1 MISKATRKF
10 WKLYKDLPTNLR
22 AQAKA
27 TYKQFQKDPYYPSLH
42 FKQVHSTK
50 PIYSARISLDYRVIG
65 VLQDNKVV
73 WFWIGPHDE
82 YEKLIKTKS

>member
-1 MISKATRKF
+1 MISKATRRF
-10 WKLYKDLPTNLR
+10 WKLYKDLPTTLR

-27 TYKQFQKDPYYPSLH
+27 TYKQFQQDPYYPSLH

>member
-22 AQAKA
+22 VQAKA

>member
-10 WKLYKDLPTNLR
+10 WKLYKDLPTNIQ
-22 AQAKA
+22 AQAKS
-27 TYKQFQKDPYYPSLH
+27 TYKQFKKDPYYPSLH

-50 PIYSARISLDYRVIG
+50 PVYSARISLDYRAIG
-65 VLQDNKVV
+65 ILQDNKVV

-82 YEKLIKTKS
+82 YEQLIKRRT

>member
-10 WKLYKDLPTNLR
+10 WKLYKDLPTNIQ

-27 TYKQFQKDPYYPSLH
+27 TYKQFKKDPYYPSLH

-50 PIYSARISLDYRVIG
+50 PVYSARISLDYRAIG
-65 VLQDNKVV
+65 ILQDNKVG

-82 YEKLIKTKS
+82 YEQLIKRRT